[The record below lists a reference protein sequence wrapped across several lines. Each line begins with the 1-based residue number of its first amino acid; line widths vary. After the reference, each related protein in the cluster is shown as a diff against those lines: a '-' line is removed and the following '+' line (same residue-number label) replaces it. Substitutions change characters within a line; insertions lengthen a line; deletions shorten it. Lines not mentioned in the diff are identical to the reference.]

1 MEVLIFHDG
10 STDRTLEIIRQFKV
24 DPRVKIVS
32 KSSRGVSACRNEGVK
47 IAQGEY
53 VIFVDSDDFIDEEM
67 LNKMIN
73 AFEIPMPPIE
83 VQKRIVKVLDEMT
96 AVVNELEAEL
106 LTELEARKKQ
116 YDYYRN
122 KLLTFNEIGGY

>member
-1 MEVLIFHDG
+1 
-10 STDRTLEIIRQFKV
+10 
-24 DPRVKIVS
+24 
-32 KSSRGVSACRNEGVK
+32 
-47 IAQGEY
+47 
-53 VIFVDSDDFIDEEM
+53 
-67 LNKMIN
+67 
-73 AFEIPMPPIE
+73 MPPIE

-122 KLLTFNEIGGY
+122 KLLTFNEIGGGY

>member
-1 MEVLIFHDG
+1 
-10 STDRTLEIIRQFKV
+10 
-24 DPRVKIVS
+24 
-32 KSSRGVSACRNEGVK
+32 
-47 IAQGEY
+47 
-53 VIFVDSDDFIDEEM
+53 
-67 LNKMIN
+67 
-73 AFEIPMPPIE
+73 MPPIE

-122 KLLTFNEIGGY
+122 KLLTFNEIGGVLNG